1 MGFLN
6 FWQEEKENYEEQ
18 ASQLDLSG
26 SSQKLTPKRKRVD
39 GAIVNRRFNKAI
51 KDNGG
56 SGTVYRDAVIAE
68 TDELFG
74 CSVAELYKATGGKP
88 SDRST
93 LPQPAQEAYMVNE
106 SLTAHELERMIGT
119 IGGEDQDEVN
129 GRIVGLVRQ
138 ESKTTRK
145 RLPW

>member
-6 FWQEEKENYEEQ
+6 FWQEEKSSYEEQ

-26 SSQKLTPKRKRVD
+26 NSQQLTSRRKRVD

-51 KDNGG
+51 SDNGG
-56 SGTVYRDAVIAE
+56 DEEAHRQSAIAE

-74 CSVAELYKATGGKP
+74 CSVRELYQATGGKRG
-88 SDRST
+88 DRST

-106 SLTAHELERMIGT
+106 SLTAHELERMVGT

-129 GRIVGLVRQ
+129 GRIVGMVRQ
-138 ESKTTRK
+138 EAKKTRF

>member
-1 MGFLN
+1 M
-6 FWQEEKENYEEQ
+6 
-18 ASQLDLSG
+18 DLSG
-26 SSQKLTPKRKRVD
+26 NSQALTPKRQRVD

-56 SGTVYRDAVIAE
+56 AENVYRDAVVAE
-68 TDELFG
+68 TAELFG
-74 CSVAELYKATGGKP
+74 CTVNELYQATGGTKNNRA
-88 SDRST
+88 S

-106 SLTAHELERMIGT
+106 SLTATELERMIGT

-129 GRIVGLVRQ
+129 DRIVGVVRD
-138 ESKTTRK
+138 EAKKTRW